1 MFLDVPHLASGYYG
15 KLYKDVSDKIFEK
28 DHKHNSYYLSSLGI
42 YKIEKFTR
50 AGSIDRKYNKARYHI
65 LMLFRMTSESN
76 QLPAFNSKEME
87 GYCDSLIDILY
98 NESTALLAFN
108 KAIKVI
114 DNSGIDIN
122 NRKLLYQ
129 KNTTDLLIAE
139 YNKTK

>member
-1 MFLDVPHLASGYYG
+1 
-15 KLYKDVSDKIFEK
+15 
-28 DHKHNSYYLSSLGI
+28 
-42 YKIEKFTR
+42 
-50 AGSIDRKYNKARYHI
+50 
-65 LMLFRMTSESN
+65 MLFRMTSESN

-129 KNTTDLLIAE
+129 KIQQIC
-139 YNKTK
+139 